1 MKHAGAAIC
10 ALRGKKHGK
19 SRKIRGYSR
28 EKGAFLRITE
38 AVFGMIMQ
46 LAPGRKVIDIRRVSR
61 YNMH

>member
-19 SRKIRGYSR
+19 SRKIRGFPAKRGPFSESR
-28 EKGAFLRITE
+28 KLF
-38 AVFGMIMQ
+38 FGMIMQ